1 MGEIMG
7 ISTGNVKIP
16 SIDITGFLSSTWIY
30 VAVVVLVGVILL
42 VGIGVLMFFL
52 TYKRRVVIFENIS
65 GLGYQ
70 PVLRTRARII
80 KINIGGLELLKTLSG
95 GIYLS
100 AYGRKMGKNTYWF
113 AKGQD
118 GFLYNVVLGDLDA
131 KMGMLDIEPIDRDV
145 RMMHVSLDRLSQ
157 QTYGKNSFLEKYG
170 IHLLLFVFLIVLI
183 LGIWFI
189 VGKVGEAVEPLS
201 ASVENTVKIQKA
213 NADLIAKLDSVVRAM
228 GYIPQQNIEPSGLV
242 PAG

>member
-1 MGEIMG
+1 MGEIFG
-7 ISTGNVKIP
+7 VSTGNVKIP

-70 PVLRTRARII
+70 PVLGTRARII

-213 NADLIAKLDSVVRAM
+213 NANLIAKLDSVVRAM